1 MNNIYEIKPALC
13 SVITYKEIKASKI
26 AANFITKLFSGVT
39 GNKIKNNYKLILTD
53 EHLYIKAID
62 CSKLKEFSE
71 KQNIKAFSI
80 RDILSFEIEK
90 NNNKT
95 SINIST
101 KKDKICF
108 ICNNESESKSAL
120 IMSKLIIEL
129 KNYL

>member
-62 CSKLKEFSE
+62 CSKLNEFSE